1 MENIYQIDLD
11 KLKYAKKEFK
21 DSAVDL
27 EDMKEIMTEKVDELC
42 GNGYQGMDAFALQIA
57 FSNFMENK
65 YTTMMERIEKIG
77 GILSDGLDEGRTC
90 KDYCQHFISILSGEF
105 PGIIMGGENIRGKLF
120 CDMEKIETTRTSCQD
135 VADSKTLIEK
145 GMDDIDTTL
154 SGLRKVS
161 FDYQTKTNNVREA
174 CKQLERLES
183 YSTALSTYSGN
194 VENLDSTLKTKFD
207 ECYDENTISDD
218 AYKKRKY
225 ADVEEN
231 LDLFISLIEKPSE
244 TLTVYEREELQRLTE
259 RLVESGN
266 VEAMKTVVQKINEKN
281 VEDWGNEDAQ
291 ISAAVWKYAF
301 EQEKTEV
308 LEVML
313 NEMAEVSYG
322 PVIIERGPERDVE
335 KVPCMA
341 YIPGE
346 KVEAILNCLDST
358 ENGEVYFSLS
368 RWGKFTAQKM
378 CGKDGNKVY
387 DDNEMPQ
394 FHVEKG
400 KDGLQATMKYGKTE
414 KTLGAVDMNEVFGES
429 DEKTLRGLGFSEED
443 ILNLKCSVYED
454 EDIVFMEKLAKANSV
469 EAYAD
474 VFQEDPYYLSIHTQ
488 GGLYLYAQCLWNGAI
503 PYDEKTAMVKVADIN
518 LTNYTTFMNGLL
530 YYAGGQGG
538 LSEGGRNVSKN
549 DTSMSYLA
557 ILASLGENSL
567 ECQRGVIEMC
577 YQENEDSR
585 ELLAKYKLN
594 ADMTVQYE
602 SLIYYMENGGILY
615 DTSNH
620 LFRVRS
626 WIDVDEKEESVFLYD
641 IPLYISFS
649 DKGEDYIEDLFP
661 ITYIKGN
668 EQLNCKAVRELKSAR
683 NELDY
688 LAETQ
693 FEEEVVNITKKMISS
708 CVKVN
713 PIVEKGKSVVEKGIE
728 YAKKKKELNEKID
741 RCYSDLENVYFRDT
755 VASQGSEIIVEG
767 IYDPRTLMKTIQFET
782 DGYSFLAEDRDAV
795 VRYMDALMSGDTL
808 DYNNQEGDL
817 EVSLED
823 DFNEWFG
830 KEKWE
835 PTIRKEEVREELYL
849 FWTGKNLDGTRGDI
863 HNIDIA
869 QYGNYSSYAGQLNDK
884 DVSVELYEDYDP
896 LEEIYDSYKNSY

>member
-42 GNGYQGMDAFALQIA
+42 GNGYQGLDAIVLQSA
-57 FSNFMENK
+57 FSNFMENN

-105 PGIIMGGENIRGKLF
+105 PRIIMGGENIRGKLF

-218 AYKKRKY
+218 AYQKRKY

-231 LDLFISLIEKPSE
+231 LDLFISLIEKPNE

-281 VEDWGNEDAQ
+281 VEDWGTEDAQ

-313 NEMAEVSYG
+313 SEMSNITYG
-322 PVIIERGPERDVE
+322 PGHLAFVLGKWVE
-335 KVPCMA
+335 KVPYRA
-341 YIPGE
+341 YISPE
-346 KVEAILNCLDST
+346 KVELILNCLDSAD
-358 ENGEVYFSLS
+358 NGEAYFSLS
-368 RWGKFTAQKM
+368 RWGKFTASKE
-378 CGKDGNKVY
+378 CVRDFVIVYGGNK
-387 DDNEMPQ
+387 MPQ

-414 KTLGAVDMNEVFGES
+414 KTLGAVDMNKVFGES
-429 DEKTLRGLGFSEED
+429 GEKTLRGLGFSKED

-488 GGLYLYAQCLWNGAI
+488 GGLYLYAQCLWNGGI
-503 PYDEKTAMVKVADIN
+503 PYDEETAMVKVADIN

-530 YYAGGQGG
+530 YYAGGQGV
-538 LSEGGRNVSKN
+538 LSNGGRDVSKN

-567 ECQRGVIEMC
+567 EYQRGVIEVC

-585 ELLAKYKLN
+585 DLLAKYKLN
-594 ADMTVQYE
+594 ADMTVQHE

-620 LFRVRS
+620 LFRVQS

-649 DKGEDYIEDLFP
+649 DNGEDYIEDLFP

-668 EQLNCKAVRELKSAR
+668 EQLNCKAVRELKAAR

-693 FEEEVVNITKKMISS
+693 FEEEVVNITKKMI
-708 CVKVN
+708 KVN

-767 IYDPRTLMKTIQFET
+767 IYDPRTLMRTIQFET
-782 DGYSFLAEDRDAV
+782 DGYSFLAEDRGAV
-795 VRYMDALMSGDTL
+795 AQYMDALMSGDTL
-808 DYNNQEGDL
+808 NFDNQG
-817 EVSLED
+817 ED
-823 DFNEWFG
+823 SNVNPEDEFNEWFG
-830 KEKWE
+830 ERKWE
-835 PTIRKEEVREELYL
+835 SEISKEEAREELYL
-849 FWTGKNLDGTRGDI
+849 FWTGRYPDGTKGDI
-863 HNIDIA
+863 HDIDIA
-869 QYGNYSSYAGQLNDK
+869 RYENYISYAEKFDEGINMEK
-884 DVSVELYEDYDP
+884 YEDYDA
-896 LEEIYDSYKNSY
+896 LTEIYGPSKNGY

>member
-231 LDLFISLIEKPSE
+231 LDLFISLIEKPNE

-313 NEMAEVSYG
+313 SEMTEVSYG
-322 PVIIERGPERDVE
+322 DVYISYESEREVE
-335 KVPCMA
+335 KVPCTA
-341 YIPGE
+341 YISVE
-346 KVEAILNCLDST
+346 KVEAILSCLDSI
-358 ENGEVYFSLS
+358 ENGEAYFSLS
-368 RWGKFTAQKM
+368 RWEKFAAQKV
-378 CGKDGNKVY
+378 CVKRGETVC

-400 KDGLQATMKYGKTE
+400 TDGMQVTITYGETE
-414 KTLGAVDMNEVFGES
+414 KTLGAVDMNKVFGES
-429 DEKTLRGLGFSEED
+429 GERTLRKLGFSEED

-474 VFQEDPYYLSIHTQ
+474 VFQENPYCLSDYARA
-488 GGLYLYAQCLWNGAI
+488 GLYLYAQSLWSGAI
-503 PYDEKTAMVKVADIN
+503 PYDEETAMVQVADID
-518 LTNYTTFMNGLL
+518 LTNYTAFMNGML
-530 YYAGGQGG
+530 YYTGKDI
-538 LSEGGRNVSKN
+538 LLPNGGRDIDKN
-549 DTSMSYLA
+549 DYSMTYLA
-557 ILASLGENSL
+557 ILVTMGENSL
-567 ECQRGVIEMC
+567 EYQQSIIEVC

-585 ELLAKYKLN
+585 NLLAKYKLN
-594 ADMTVQYE
+594 ADMTVQHE

-615 DTSNH
+615 DTSEH
-620 LFRVRS
+620 LFRVQN
-626 WIDVDEKEESVFLYD
+626 WIDVDEKEESVLLYD
-641 IPLYISFS
+641 IPPYISFS
-649 DKGEDYIEDLFP
+649 DNGEDYMEDLFP
-661 ITYIKGN
+661 ITYLKGN
-668 EQLNCKAVRELKSAR
+668 DQLNCKKVGELNFAR
-683 NELDY
+683 KEADRFNE
-688 LAETQ
+688 AQ
-693 FEEEVVNITKKMISS
+693 FEKVVADLTKKIMSS
-708 CVKVN
+708 KVKLS
-713 PIVEKGKSVVEKGIE
+713 PLEDAGKYIVEKGIE
-728 YAKKKKELNEKID
+728 YAQEKKELDEEID
-741 RCYSDLENVYFRDT
+741 RCYNDLENVYFRDT
-755 VASQGSEIIVEG
+755 VVSQGVEIVGEG
-767 IYDPRTLMKTIQFET
+767 MYDPRTLMRTIQFET
-782 DGYSFLAEDRDAV
+782 DGYSFLAEDREAV
-795 VRYMDALMSGDTL
+795 VQHMDALMSGDTL
-808 DYNNQEGDL
+808 DSDNKKLKDAFET
-817 EVSLED
+817 
-823 DFNEWFG
+823 WFG
-830 KEKWE
+830 GEKWE
-835 PTIRKEEVREELYL
+835 TEISKEKAREELYL
-849 FWTGKNLDGTRGDI
+849 FWTGKNPDGTKGNI
-863 HNIDIA
+863 HDIDIVR
-869 QYGNYSSYAGQLNDK
+869 YGNYIRYAEKFDNGINI
-884 DVSVELYEDYDP
+884 EGYEDYDA
-896 LEEIYDSYKNSY
+896 LTEIYEAP